1 MIRKTLVVLIA
12 LFMLVS
18 TMSFLDARQ
27 GPDRRDMM
35 KRGRFGVRMAE
46 RNMFPSHVLLKM
58 KDKIQLTEDQVAKI
72 EGMERTF
79 EEYRIR
85 AGADIDIMELKLRDY
100 LKGDKVKRSEVEK
113 LVRKVSGLKTDMQVA
128 HINHLLDLKELLTPE
143 QITKI
148 EDVKKNMRKHMMED
162 RFRHHNERRI
172 PQDKMD

>member
-18 TMSFLDARQ
+18 SASFLDARQ
-27 GPDRRDMM
+27 GPDRGDMM
-35 KRGRFGVRMAE
+35 RRGRSGVRMAE
-46 RNMFPSHVLLKM
+46 RNMFPAQILLKM
-58 KDKIQLTEDQVAKI
+58 KDKIQLTDAQVAKI
-72 EGMERTF
+72 EDLKRTF

-85 AGADIDIMELKLRDY
+85 AGADIDIMELKLKDY

-113 LVRKVSGLKTDMQVA
+113 LIRKVSGLKTDMHVA

-148 EDVKKNMRKHMMED
+148 EEVKKNMRKHMMED
-162 RFRHHNERRI
+162 RFRHRRERRR
-172 PQDKMD
+172 PKK